1 MSTPEEIAREIAVC
15 TCANRPEHYVTNDK
29 HFANCPT
36 ELVEDIAAALIK
48 YGNER
53 VEACAAHV
61 EHVFDRNDDSKAG
74 EELDDAWNDAQS
86 RGDPAGVLGYAE
98 AQAKVLAKQLCTL
111 IEKDG
116 T

>member
-1 MSTPEEIAREIAVC
+1 MVGTMKTPEEIAGEIVAQSIDDQVSNIGPRLLLE
-15 TCANRPEHYVTNDK
+15 AG
-29 HFANCPT
+29 
-36 ELVEDIAAALIK
+36 IAAALIK